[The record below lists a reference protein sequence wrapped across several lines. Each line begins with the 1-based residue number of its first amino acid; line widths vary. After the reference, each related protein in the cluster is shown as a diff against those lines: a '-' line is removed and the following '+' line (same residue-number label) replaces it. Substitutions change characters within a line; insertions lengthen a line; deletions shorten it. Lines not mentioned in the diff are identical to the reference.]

1 MRSSLYNKSNVFFQG
16 LNEMESVGKCSAET
30 LGIDKLRTLLVTSA
44 KESAFRK
51 VVQATMVRDRQHG
64 PVIELN
70 RISVRKQ
77 SAAAAPT
84 GTGNNPGGKVVTAVP
99 STAGGCKPVFAQMV
113 GKVHLLGPESLLLP
127 HRVWKVNKILNSQ
140 IGESS
145 SEHNRLWLF

>member
-1 MRSSLYNKSNVFFQG
+1 
-16 LNEMESVGKCSAET
+16 MESVGKCSAET

-70 RISVRKQ
+70 RISVKKH
-77 SAAAAPT
+77 AAANSSA
-84 GTGNNPGGKVVTAVP
+84 NNGGKVVPA
-99 STAGGCKPVFAQMV
+99 SSAGGCKPVFAQMV

-127 HRVWKVNKILNSQ
+127 HRVWKVSFDKSLK
-140 IGESS
+140 
-145 SEHNRLWLF
+145 

>member
-1 MRSSLYNKSNVFFQG
+1 
-16 LNEMESVGKCSAET
+16 MESVGKCSAET

-70 RISVRKQ
+70 RISVKKQ
-77 SAAAAPT
+77 AAANSSA
-84 GTGNNPGGKVVTAVP
+84 NNGGKVVPAS
-99 STAGGCKPVFAQMV
+99 STGGCKPVFAQMV

-127 HRVWKVNKILNSQ
+127 HRVWKVSLVRHKGSLKILRCQNLGLSLC
-140 IGESS
+140 IAHPIWDSL
-145 SEHNRLWLF
+145 HHHTT

>member
-84 GTGNNPGGKVVTAVP
+84 GTGNNAGGKVAAP

-127 HRVWKVNKILNSQ
+127 HRVWKVNKIVKSQ